1 MDEFKLDTAEDI
13 KKLEAL
19 EKNESLEYR
28 KVMLP
33 KLIEMQLLVEK
44 FPHKYI
50 PFNDRSNDLL
60 MLLERI
66 CGMLES
72 RFNAELKYFSP
83 QQV

>member
-44 FPHKYI
+44 FPHKWNSCHR
-50 PFNDRSNDLL
+50 FLL
-60 MLLERI
+60 
-66 CGMLES
+66 
-72 RFNAELKYFSP
+72 FLKFSM
-83 QQV
+83 

>member
-1 MDEFKLDTAEDI
+1 MMEELKLNSAEDI
-13 KKLEAL
+13 KKQEAK
-19 EKNESLEYR
+19 EKSESLEYR

-33 KLIEMQLLVEK
+33 KLIEMQLLVEQ

-50 PFNDRSNDLL
+50 PFNERSNDLL
-60 MLLERI
+60 GLLERI

-83 QQV
+83 Q